1 MLFLNVLYDAQRF
14 KHHPSIAKHLEG
26 GKCIA
31 YGARV
36 LNEGGYHAIPK
47 LTFPGGA
54 LIGCSAGF
62 LHGIKIKVSI
72 VHQSAVDGGIRIG
85 VEWVAVAVVGG
96 GIDPYTQPHIFI
108 KFSMLP

>member
-1 MLFLNVLYDAQRF
+1 MDV
-14 KHHPSIAKHLEG
+14 KKHLEG
-26 GKCIA
+26 GECIS

-62 LHGIKIKVSI
+62 LNSVKIKGSHTALKSGMV
-72 VHQSAVDGGIRIG
+72 AATFT
-85 VEWVAVAVVGG
+85 AVASGAAAGLFRTVAAEVAGREPEAPVSR
-96 GIDPYTQPHIFI
+96 IVA
-108 KFSMLP
+108 K